1 MMTCCGDD
9 DVGSQV
15 DPLSHPHT
23 MSAYHLLADPCLS
36 SLLRDSNVFYEVS
49 TVRTYAVYGRR

>member
-1 MMTCCGDD
+1 MMTCCGD

-23 MSAYHLLADPCLS
+23 MSAYLLLADPCLS

-49 TVRTYAVYGRR
+49 TVRTYAGYGRR